1 VDDHESRKY
10 TVAKAK
16 RNNSFIGD
24 WSGYLKLLIK
34 GDKRTRSRV
43 YNKIFNICD
52 KYTTFFKTETDSEY
66 ETVDGYAV
74 EFDCPPDAEFE
85 ISELKNVDVI

>member
-1 VDDHESRKY
+1 M
-10 TVAKAK
+10 
-16 RNNSFIGD
+16 
-24 WSGYLKLLIK
+24 KLLIK

-52 KYTTFFKTETDSEY
+52 KYTTFFKTETDNEY
-66 ETVDGYAV
+66 ETVDWYVV

-85 ISELKNVDVI
+85 ISELKNVDMIWIKSQWIQVFMWNGKENYNV